1 MNILKRYED
10 KVRQQTEQA
19 DKAMGDQQTGQTGQA
34 GQTYQTYQTGQ
45 TKRADQTEQEAK
57 TGNASRQCMLCK
69 RCEAALR
76 SANYRLTR
84 IRSDKVSRIHSCAM
98 CHERVYCLE
107 YDVSNSPTRKK

>member
-19 DKAMGDQQTGQTGQA
+19 DKARVGQQTGQTE
-34 GQTYQTYQTGQ
+34 QTNYTT
-45 TKRADQTEQEAK
+45 K

-76 SANYRLTR
+76 SENYRLTR
-84 IRSDKVSRIHSCAM
+84 IRSDKVSRIRSCAM
-98 CHERVYCLE
+98 CHERLYCLE
-107 YDVSNSPTRKK
+107 YEVSNSPTRKT